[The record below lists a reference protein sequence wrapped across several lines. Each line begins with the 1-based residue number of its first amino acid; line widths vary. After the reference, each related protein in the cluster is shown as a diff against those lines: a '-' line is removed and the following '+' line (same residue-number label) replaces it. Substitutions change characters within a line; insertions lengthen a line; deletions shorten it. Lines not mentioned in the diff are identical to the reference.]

1 MNTLAPLP
9 IGAGTPA
16 PAAPWLESA
25 RTLLG
30 KLLNQE
36 WATRHGAL
44 LQPFARTLRPS
55 VAAAAHALPQL
66 AHVAARAPRTVADLE
81 HRLAAT
87 FRDHRVQ
94 AATTATQVVTVPAI
108 PADLRAWRD
117 PGFPA
122 LAAAART
129 LANRTGARVLLH
141 GSLASDDWTGYRD
154 ADLLLLV
161 DAATCADAAAL
172 RRLRQAALP
181 LLRAL
186 YAFDPLQHHGLF
198 VVPAAE
204 LAAWPEHVLPVASL
218 QRAVDLGGDGVSLAV
233 RPHRHALAAQ
243 AEFAWLVDYFRTAN
257 APHDAYSW
265 KAFLSVLML
274 VPAIFLGAQ
283 GQPVWK
289 AESFA
294 RVRAL
299 VPASLWQPQLDAAA
313 LRQRWQ
319 TDTPS
324 WLRRLLRI
332 APDPRFL
339 AQVARRHTRLR
350 AGILP
355 VAGDELLRRARAL
368 VAHLQSLTNSTSGN
382 P

>member
-1 MNTLAPLP
+1 MTMLAPPP
-9 IGAGTPA
+9 IIATTPA
-16 PAAPWLESA
+16 SAAPWLESA
-25 RTLLG
+25 RSLLG

-36 WATRHGAL
+36 WATRRGAL

-55 VAAAAHALPQL
+55 VATAANGLPRSP
-66 AHVAARAPRTVADLE
+66 ASVGRAPRTVADLE
-81 HRLAAT
+81 RRLAET
-87 FRDHRVQ
+87 FRTHPLTPV
-94 AATTATQVVTVPAI
+94 AAAAQVVTIPSVPAG
-108 PADLRAWRD
+108 LRAWRE
-117 PGFPA
+117 PGFAA
-122 LAAAART
+122 LVAAARRLT
-129 LANRTGARVLLH
+129 TRTGVRCLLH
-141 GSLASDDWTGYRD
+141 GSLASDDWTDYRD

-161 DAATCADAAAL
+161 DAATCADASAL
-172 RRLRQAALP
+172 RRLRRAVLP

-204 LAAWPEHVLPVASL
+204 LDAWPEHVLPIAAL
-218 QRAVDLGGDGVSLAV
+218 QRAVDLGGDGVALAL
-233 RPHRHALAAQ
+233 RPRFDRQAAQ
-243 AEFAWLVDYFRTAN
+243 AEFAWLVDYFHRAT

-274 VPAIFLGAQ
+274 VPAIYLGAV

-299 VPASLWQPQLDAAA
+299 VPEALWAPQLHAAT
-313 LRQRWQ
+313 LRRRWR

-324 WLRRLLRI
+324 WWRRLLRI
-332 APDPRFL
+332 APDPRFI
-339 AQVARRHTRLR
+339 AQLGRRCTRLR
-350 AGILP
+350 QGILP
-355 VAGDELLRRARAL
+355 IDGDELLRSARAL
-368 VAHLQSLTNSTSGN
+368 VADLQNRITVCPGT

>member
-1 MNTLAPLP
+1 MSTLAPLP
-9 IGAGTPA
+9 AIATTQA
-16 PAAPWLESA
+16 PRAPWLESA

-36 WATRHGAL
+36 WATRRGAL
-44 LQPFARTLRPS
+44 LQPFARTLRQS
-55 VAAAAHALPQL
+55 VAAAAHTLPHL
-66 AHVAARAPRTVADLE
+66 AHTATRAPRTVADLE
-81 HRLAAT
+81 RRLAES
-87 FRDHRVQ
+87 FRDNPVP
-94 AATTATQVVTVPAI
+94 AAATATQVVTVPAI
-108 PADLRAWRD
+108 PGDLRAWRE
-117 PGFPA
+117 PGFVA

-129 LANRTGARVLLH
+129 LATRTGARVLLH

-161 DAATCADAAAL
+161 DAATCADASAL
-172 RRLRQAALP
+172 RRLRHAALP

-198 VVPAAE
+198 VVPEAE
-204 LAAWPEHVLPVASL
+204 LDAWPEHVLPIASL

-233 RPHRHALAAQ
+233 RPHRDPLAAQ
-243 AEFAWLVDYFRTAN
+243 NEFAWLVDYFQRATA
-257 APHDAYSW
+257 PRDAYSW

-283 GQPVWK
+283 GQPAWK

-294 RVRAL
+294 RVRSL
-299 VPASLWQPQLDAAA
+299 VPASLWRAQLDAAM
-313 LRQRWQ
+313 LRQHWQ

-339 AQVARRHTRLR
+339 AQIARRHTRLR

-355 VAGDELLRRARAL
+355 VAGDELLRRARAF
-368 VAHLQSLTNSTSGN
+368 VAHLQSLTNFNPGN